1 MKEGVS
7 MSLNNIN
14 GNYSMYSNGLSMKTC
29 EVKDT
34 YMSKGDVKKTLE
46 FKDSI
51 EISASQENISRA
63 SRVGG
68 LTIDKGTAA
77 HTTLYVD
84 RGSFNQ
90 IVDYTTNN
98 PDCQWEELGI
108 DDEKRWVVVNGQRF
122 ECPLSE
128 QEKEMRRRL
137 KKGLLE
143 ILDEADKEMEK
154 YKSKF
159 QKKESATLTLD
170 ENNKVVLNGDENI
183 ELNDKIKALMSNDKV
198 MNMLADIMKMNK
210 GQNFKFS
217 I

>member
-1 MKEGVS
+1 MGI
-7 MSLNNIN
+7 NNIN
-14 GNYSMYSNGLSMKTC
+14 GNYSMYSNGLSTKTC
-29 EVKDT
+29 EVKDS

-51 EISASQENISRA
+51 EIAASQENISRA

-68 LTIDKGTAA
+68 VTIDKGTAA

-137 KKGLLE
+137 RKGLVE

-170 ENNKVVLNGDENI
+170 ENNKVVLNVDENI
-183 ELNDKIKALMSNDKV
+183 QLNDKIKALMSNDKV